1 MADSCSN
8 LCLPGSII
16 SFIFAATNNTMKSN
30 KSLIWTMV
38 ALIVIAALYR
48 IIPGRPWGF
57 APQIA
62 MALFGGAVI
71 KEKKW
76 AFALPIFSMFL
87 SDLLYQGLYNA
98 GISGIYGFYDGQ
110 WLNYCLVALIVV
122 IGFMVKKINVG
133 NVLAAA
139 LAAPT
144 VFFLLS
150 NFITWS
156 GLAGLRGLNRPFTVQ
171 GLLMA
176 YNDGLLFYKGSL
188 GGTLFFSTLLFG
200 GYYLLN
206 KNNNTAVAKAAHV

>member
-1 MADSCSN
+1 
-8 LCLPGSII
+8 
-16 SFIFAATNNTMKSN
+16 MKST
-30 KSLIWTMV
+30 KSLIRTMV
-38 ALIVIAALYR
+38 VLIIIAAVYR

-71 KEKKW
+71 KDKKW

-87 SDLLYQGLYNA
+87 SDLLYQGLYSA
-98 GISGIYGFYDGQ
+98 GVTPIYGFYEGQ
-110 WLNYCLVALIVV
+110 WLNYCLFALMVV
-122 IGFMVKKINVG
+122 IGFAIKKINVI
-133 NVLAAA
+133 NVLAAS
-139 LAAPT
+139 LIAPT

-156 GLAGLRGLNRPFTVQ
+156 GMAGLRGLNRPLTFQ

-188 GGTLFFSTLLFG
+188 EGALFFSTLLFG
-200 GYYLLN
+200 GYYLLS
-206 KNNNTAVAKAAHV
+206 KNNSAAAKAAHA